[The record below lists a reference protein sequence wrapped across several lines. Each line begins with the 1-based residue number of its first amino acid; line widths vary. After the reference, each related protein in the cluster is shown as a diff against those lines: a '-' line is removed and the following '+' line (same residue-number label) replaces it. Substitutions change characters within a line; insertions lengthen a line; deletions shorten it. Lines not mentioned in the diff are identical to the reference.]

1 MQKKITL
8 IINTFRF
15 VLYILIWKM
24 SLPSLTCFLYRMIKY
39 KIKAEQILPV
49 IPITKKYPTN
59 DMYFQATII
68 NHSFFFLTI

>member
-1 MQKKITL
+1 
-8 IINTFRF
+8 
-15 VLYILIWKM
+15 M

-49 IPITKKYPTN
+49 IPITKKKKIYPTN

-68 NHSFFFLTI
+68 NHSFFSYNLAFHHYIKRISPSSITPYL